1 MEFRVYR
8 CSHCGNL
15 AFKLVDSGV
24 PMFCCGQEMDELAPN
39 TTDGAFEKHVPAVSK
54 EGDKI
59 TVKVGSVP
67 HPMVPEHYI
76 QVIAAVADDTMTIR
90 FPKPGEAAE
99 LTCVL
104 PGFTDA
110 YEFCNLHGF
119 WKSK

>member
-24 PMFCCGQEMDELAPN
+24 PMVCCGQEMDELAPN
-39 TTDGAFEKHVPAVSK
+39 TTDGAFEKHVPVLSK
-54 EGDKI
+54 EGDKV

-76 QVIAAVADDTMTIR
+76 QVIAAVSDNTMTIK

-104 PGFTDA
+104 PGVTDA